1 MQIDW
6 ILSEHSPSLSLC
18 LSPSLS
24 LSLSTPSAAAVSVG
38 GLEED
43 QRVVLG
49 LGGHES
55 LHQQQPAL
63 AARRTQRLW
72 LLRLPGGAPGVGAE
86 GQSVHGHRA
95 RAHL

>member
-1 MQIDW
+1 M
-6 ILSEHSPSLSLC
+6 
-18 LSPSLS
+18 
-24 LSLSTPSAAAVSVG
+24 G
-38 GLEED
+38 GPAED

-49 LGGHES
+49 LGGYES

-63 AARRTQRLW
+63 AAGRAQRLR

-95 RAHL
+95 RPHL